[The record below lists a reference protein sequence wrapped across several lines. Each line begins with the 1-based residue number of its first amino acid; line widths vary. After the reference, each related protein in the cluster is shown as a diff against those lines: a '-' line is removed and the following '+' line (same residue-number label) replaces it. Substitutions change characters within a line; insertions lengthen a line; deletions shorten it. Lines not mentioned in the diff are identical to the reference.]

1 MSALQTAWARWDNLA
16 PREKAGVG
24 AAAALV
30 LLAALWW
37 LALAPAWQTLR
48 TAPAER
54 ARLDAQLQQMRML
67 QAQAQAL
74 QSQPRLGYDDALRA
88 LEASVKQNL
97 GAGAQLNVA
106 GEQISISVR
115 GVSAEALTQWLT
127 QARVN
132 ARAQPTDA
140 RLVRSSSAA
149 DAAGVARWDG
159 TLVLSLPAR

>member
-1 MSALQTAWARWDNLA
+1 MSALQTAWARWDGLDA
-16 PREKAGVG
+16 REKTGVG
-24 AAAALV
+24 AAAVLV

-37 LALAPAWQTLR
+37 LALAPALQTLR

-54 ARLDAQLQQMRML
+54 ARLDAQLLQMRVL

-74 QSQPRLGYDDALRA
+74 QTQPRLGYDDALRA

-97 GAGAQLNVA
+97 GTGAQLNVA
-106 GEQISISVR
+106 GDQVSISVR
-115 GVSAEALTQWLT
+115 GVSAGALTQWLT

-140 RLVRSSSAA
+140 RLMRSAGAA
-149 DAAGVARWDG
+149 DAAGTVRWDG

>member
-1 MSALQTAWARWDNLA
+1 MSRMQDAWSRWDSLA
-16 PREKAGVG
+16 VREKAAVG

-37 LALAPAWQTLR
+37 LALAPALSTLR
-48 TAPAER
+48 SAPAER
-54 ARLDAQLQQMRML
+54 NRLDAQLMQMRAL

-74 QSQPRLGYDDALRA
+74 QSQPKLGYDDALRA

-97 GAGAQLNVA
+97 GSAAQLNVA
-106 GEQISISVR
+106 GDQASVNLR

-132 ARAQPTDA
+132 ARAQPTDV
-140 RLVRSSSAA
+140 RLVRSANPDPAS
-149 DAAGVARWDG
+149 ARWDG
-159 TLVLSLPAR
+159 TLVLSLPTR